1 MIDYAWVTQEAQNIH
16 GIFVSIF
23 YSLAVV
29 FLLIG
34 IVIEYFKVPL
44 GGMPGFSQ
52 LVGRTLVAAVLLIS
66 YPEIANAVAD
76 VADALANRIG
86 DLNSYKLVLG
96 KAGEA
101 LKSLSWSWSSIGDT
115 FIFVISYLAFYI
127 LHVTVYFFDAAIAY
141 AWVVLYVFSPLLIA
155 LFILP
160 QTAAATSAL
169 FRSIFEISGWKIVWS
184 VLGTLLWSSAIHN
197 FENVNEQTNF
207 ITILTYTII
216 LSLSV
221 IFTPLVVRAL
231 INKGVAGLAGTLS
244 GAAGTALVASA
255 AGPASL
261 TALATA
267 PAQTVIT
274 GARRITTMPITRT
287 RQYLAAR
294 REDAKNNGSAAGRSP
309 IKTRKRTNA
318 DSGSKDSGKG
328 K

>member
-1 MIDYAWVTQEAQNIH
+1 MIDFAWVTQEAKTIH
-16 GIFVSIF
+16 GIFVSLF

-34 IVIEYFKVPL
+34 VVIEYFKVPI

-52 LVGRTLVAAVLLIS
+52 LVGRTLIAAVLLIS

-101 LKSLSWSWSSIGDT
+101 LKKLSWSWSSVGDM
-115 FIFVISYLAFYI
+115 FIFIISYLAFYI

-160 QTAAATSAL
+160 QTAGATSAL

-197 FENVNEQTNF
+197 FENVNEQSNF

-267 PAQTVIT
+267 PTQTIIT
-274 GARRITTMPITRT
+274 GVRRLTTMPLSRT
-287 RQYLAAR
+287 RQYLESR
-294 REDAKNNGSAAGRSP
+294 RDSAKKGNGSVSRS
-309 IKTRKRTNA
+309 IVKAHKRKKT
-318 DSGSKDSGKG
+318 DSNSSDSEKEQ
-328 K
+328 

>member
-1 MIDYAWVTQEAQNIH
+1 MMDYAWVTQEAQNIH
-16 GIFVSIF
+16 SIFVSIF
-23 YSLAVV
+23 FSLAVV

-34 IVIEYFKVPL
+34 VVIEYFKIPL

-52 LVGRTLVAAVLLIS
+52 LVGRTLIAAVLLIS

-96 KAGEA
+96 KAGAA
-101 LKSLSWSWSSIGDT
+101 LKSLSWSWASIGDS

-155 LFILP
+155 FFILP

-207 ITILTYTII
+207 ITILTYTIM

-244 GAAGTALVASA
+244 GGAGTALIASA

-261 TALATA
+261 SALATA
-267 PAQTVIT
+267 PAQTLIT
-274 GARRITTMPITRT
+274 GARRITTMPI
-287 RQYLAAR
+287 AR
-294 REDAKNNGSAAGRSP
+294 ARAHFEAKREEAKNYSSGVVRSP
-309 IKTRKRTNA
+309 LKNRKHKNT
-318 DSGSKDSGKG
+318 DSGLKISWKEK
-328 K
+328 